1 MPYRNPSAAARLLA
15 GFALAVVLAVVL
27 AFGGSAPLA
36 AQPAG
41 EAPPF
46 GINPFGVNVHAPAG
60 EELARVLDRAAEAGL
75 GWVRI
80 DFVWAF
86 VEPARDVYDW
96 RIYDEIAAA
105 ARARGI
111 EVYATLAYTP
121 AWATSGPELSGVPE
135 AAEWRDFCRRAAT
148 RYRGKIRHWG
158 VWNEPNLD
166 RFWSGSRREYLDVVL
181 LPCADAIHAADPQAR
196 VGGPDLAHLT
206 SGDADWYDWLRETLD
221 RAGDRLDFV
230 THHVYDQD
238 GPARAT
244 EKLAGSTLF
253 GNRPA
258 FWDAVPPSLFEVLR
272 VAGWTGPVWLTET
285 GWESARVGED
295 RQARF
300 YTEFLEEW
308 LTGRPGRDWID
319 QVFFYEMK
327 DPPET
332 YTWGVLR
339 ADGSPKP
346 AWAAY
351 RDFVAAQSPAVPE
364 AGRLGLLGGRF
375 EATVTWRDPRSGQSG
390 FGRAVPGT
398 DESGYFWFFDAGNL
412 ELVVKAVDGRPVNG
426 HFWFFWGAL
435 SDLEYWLEV
444 RDTATGALARYHN
457 PPGEICGGADT
468 EAFPDALPAAS
479 ASIPLLEPLLG
490 SPAPLSP
497 VPPCPVG
504 AEDLCLLDGRL
515 RVEVDWRIPAT
526 GASGRGTAI
535 PSSDNSGLFWFFEP
549 GKVELVVKALD
560 GRPVNGRFW
569 LFWGALS
576 NVEYRITV
584 VDVETGARRRYLNP
598 AGRICGGADT
608 EVF

>member
-1 MPYRNPSAAARLLA
+1 MPYRTPFSAR
-15 GFALAVVLAVVL
+15 
-27 AFGGSAPLA
+27 PLA
-36 AQPAG
+36 APAPLLALLLALAS
-41 EAPPF
+41 APPLTAVEAS
-46 GINPFGVNVHAPAG
+46 PFGVNVHAPTG
-60 EELARVLDRAAEAGL
+60 QELARILDRAAAAGL

-86 VEPARDVYDW
+86 VEPRRDAYDW

-105 ARARGI
+105 ARDRGI

-206 SGDADWYDWLRETLD
+206 AGDADWYDWLRETIA
-221 RAGDRLDFV
+221 RAGDRLDFL
-230 THHVYDQD
+230 THHAYDQD
-238 GPARAT
+238 GPARVAG
-244 EKLAGSTLF
+244 KLAGATLF
-253 GNRPA
+253 GDRPA
-258 FWDAVPPSLFEVLR
+258 FWDAVPPSLSEVLS

-285 GWESARVGED
+285 GWESARIGEE
-295 RQARF
+295 RQARY

-308 LTGRPGRDWID
+308 FTARPGREWID
-319 QVFFYEMK
+319 KVFFYEVK

-332 YTWGVLR
+332 YTWGLLR

-351 RDFVAAQSPAVPE
+351 RDFVAAHAPAVPD

-375 EATVTWRDPRSGQSG
+375 EVTVTWRDPRSGQTG

-412 ELVVKAVDGRPVNG
+412 ELVAKAVDGRPVNG

-435 SDLEYWLEV
+435 SDLEYWIEV

-468 EAFPDALPAAS
+468 EAFPEALPATLPTPHSMNGAAS
-479 ASIPLLEPLLG
+479 DLGPLLA

-504 AEDLCLLDGRL
+504 AESLCLLDGRL
-515 RVEVDWRIPAT
+515 LVAVDWRIPAT

-535 PSSDNSGLFWFFEP
+535 PGSDNSGLFWFFEP
-549 GKVELVVKALD
+549 GKLELVVKALD

-569 LFWGALS
+569 FFWGALS
-576 NVEYRITV
+576 DVEYRITV
-584 VDVETGARRRYLNP
+584 VDTETGARRRYLNG